1 MSGVRISP
9 LRPLTSAGGTA
20 ATAGGCNPLT
30 RKHAGSSPALP
41 TNMDGYRNGY
51 NGAVL
56 KTEVA
61 KALWVRILHHPPI
74 VIRDPPLRGPPCNKC
89 APVSQSGRGNG
100 LRHHQVQV
108 RVLSGAPICP
118 FSSTNRMLA
127 YEAKDGSL
135 ILPGDTMILSSN
147 W

>member
-1 MSGVRISP
+1 MSGVRVSP

-74 VIRDPPLRGPPCNKC
+74 VIRDPPLRGPPCKKY
-89 APVSQSGRGNG
+89 APVSQFGRGNG
-100 LRHHQVQV
+100 LRHHLVQV
-108 RVLSGAPICP
+108 RVLSGAPIYLVRLTQRTRSYGLRNAGWIP
-118 FSSTNRMLA
+118 AR
-127 YEAKDGSL
+127 
-135 ILPGDTMILSSN
+135 DTMILSSN